1 MLMKRYSF
9 LLGLLLVLGLSG
21 CPDSPQPNS
30 SSDSNQAPTTGIVNT
45 NTSTNT
51 DAGQETSALPIEVNT
66 FTFDKLFEAGG
77 GGCGMTLWEPGTSPR
92 EDGALFFHGLEDA
105 MAFMVFDGEI
115 SKLSRTSASGEDF
128 YGQQT
133 AQTFI
138 TGDGAI
144 AVQVSVTLGTSG
156 EIESVSIPEGTITIN
171 TQGQTKDIPVV
182 GDAGC

>member
-1 MLMKRYSF
+1 MKRYSF

-21 CPDSPQPNS
+21 CPDSPQSNS
-30 SSDSNQAPTTGIVNT
+30 SSDSNQAPT
-45 NTSTNT
+45 
-51 DAGQETSALPIEVNT
+51 LPIEVNT